1 MQKVFATSKGLIGLI
16 ENIEIHRINVS
27 KYSYRI
33 NTDEDI
39 DELSNS
45 INEKGLL
52 QPILVRINKRGYT
65 IVAGNR
71 RYRACKKLGWKKI
84 LCHVVELDDK
94 EAFEVSL
101 VENIQ
106 AKRLDPLEEG
116 KAFKTYVTEYGW
128 GGITDLSEKISKS
141 PSYINKRIKLLGLP
155 GDILNLIS
163 QSVISTSIGEE
174 LLYVKDKDQK
184 DKIMDLIQQRKITIR
199 DIRRQ
204 KKEGSL
210 ESDLEFSDYD
220 TFHSTMI
227 ELDERTNKAFD
238 KAIIT
243 LRIAQNKL
251 ASIIEDIEDNWL
263 IYEILMQHKNQLNT
277 QIDTLIK
284 EKKKI

>member
-1 MQKVFATSKGLIGLI
+1 MQKIFATSKGLIGLI
-16 ENIEIHRINVS
+16 ENIEIHKINLS
-27 KYSYRI
+27 EYSYRI
-33 NTDEDI
+33 NSDKDI

-52 QPILVRINKRGYT
+52 QPILVRIDKRGYSV
-65 IVAGNR
+65 VAGNR
-71 RYRACKKLGWKKI
+71 RYMACKKLGWKKI
-84 LCHVVELDDK
+84 ICHVVELDDK

-116 KAFKTYVTEYGW
+116 KAFKVYVKEHGW
-128 GGITDLSEKISKS
+128 GGITDLSEKIGKS
-141 PSYINKRIKLLGLP
+141 SSYINKRIKMLELP
-155 GDILNLIS
+155 DNILNLIS

-174 LLYVKDKDQK
+174 LLYVKDKEQK
-184 DKIMDLIQQRKITIR
+184 DRIIDLIQQRKITIR

-204 KKEGSL
+204 KKASSL
-210 ESDLEFSDYD
+210 ESDLEFTDFD
-220 TFHSTMI
+220 QFHSTMI
-227 ELDERTNKAFD
+227 ELDERTQKAFD

-263 IYEILMQHKNQLNT
+263 IYEILMQHKNQINS

>member
-1 MQKVFATSKGLIGLI
+1 LQKIFATSKGLIGLI

-27 KYSYRI
+27 KYSYRMI
-33 NTDEDI
+33 SDGDV

-52 QPILVRINKRGYT
+52 HPILVRMSKRGYS

-71 RYRACKKLGWKKI
+71 RYLACKKLGWKKI
-84 LCHVVELDDK
+84 LCHVVELDDR

-106 AKRLDPLEEG
+106 AKRLDALEEG
-116 KAFKTYVTEYGW
+116 RAFRAYVTEYGW
-128 GGITDLSEKISKS
+128 GGITDLSEKIGKS
-141 PSYINKRIKLLGLP
+141 PSYINKRMKLLELP
-155 GDILNLIS
+155 ENILDLLS
-163 QSVISTSIGEE
+163 QSIISPSVGEE
-174 LLYVKDKDQK
+174 LLYVKDEQQK
-184 DKIMDLIQQRKITIR
+184 DRIMNLIQQRKITIR
-199 DIRRQ
+199 EIRRQ
-204 KKEGSL
+204 KKEDPTD
-210 ESDLEFSDYD
+210 SDLECADYYP
-220 TFHSTMI
+220 FHSSMI
-227 ELDERTNKAFD
+227 ELDERTHKAFD

-263 IYEILMQHKNQLNT
+263 IYEILMQHKNQINT